1 MMTRIVILCSL
12 LLALLLEAGAQPD
25 SASAVNY
32 RKYRHE
38 LALDVKGLV
47 PLTVVY
53 AFPGNDVWSYGWNSA
68 STTLLYRW
76 RDLNRSGNRFRAPN
90 TARFWRLQAS
100 FSGSLAWSQEDEI
113 VLGGQPLEPFYREPR
128 RGSLAVSIGQEF
140 RKYAGRLAGS
150 IGADAGAN
158 LSYRRE
164 QSRSFLAVRNPQT
177 GQGFNLEM
185 LPGMQYRYAGL
196 SLTPFIGVRY
206 FVNPR
211 LSFAAEASA
220 SFSVYYDQQRG
231 SYQDGP
237 ETREWASQSLGLN
250 TGVSFLR
257 YLSAGVHF

>member
-1 MMTRIVILCSL
+1 MRVVTLFGL

-47 PLTVVY
+47 PVTVVF
-53 AFPGNDVWSYGWNSA
+53 AFPGNDVWSYGWTGSSA
-68 STTLLYRW
+68 TLLYRW

-113 VLGGQPLEPFYREPR
+113 VLGGQPLEPLYRDPQ
-128 RGSLAVSIGQEF
+128 RGSLSVSVGQEF
-140 RKYAGRLAGS
+140 RRYAGRLAGS

-164 QSRSFLAVRNPQT
+164 QSRSYLAVRDPQT
-177 GQGFNLEM
+177 SQVFSLEM
-185 LPGMQYRYAGL
+185 LPGLRYRYAGL
-196 SLTPFIGVRY
+196 NLAPFIGLRY
-206 FVNPR
+206 FLTPR

-220 SFSVYYDQQRG
+220 SFTVYYNQRQG
-231 SYQDGP
+231 SYQDGA
-237 ETREWASQSLGLN
+237 ETRAWASRSTGLGAGMN
-250 TGVSFLR
+250 FLR
-257 YLSAGVHF
+257 YLTASVHF